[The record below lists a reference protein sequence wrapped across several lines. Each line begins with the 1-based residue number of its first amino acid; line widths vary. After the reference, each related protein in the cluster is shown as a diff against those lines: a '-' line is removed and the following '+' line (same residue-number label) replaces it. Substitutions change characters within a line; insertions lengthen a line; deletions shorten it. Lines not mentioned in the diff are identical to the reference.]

1 MRKDNYKVALQ
12 RNVILNDTYQVRQV
26 LASSELAI
34 VYAGRD
40 KNTGAKVAIKEFFP
54 QRLASRQSDKRECTV
69 LRAVLAGS
77 IRSCLLPS
85 WSKANCYPA

>member
-40 KNTGAKVAIKEFFP
+40 KIQERRSPLRNF
-54 QRLASRQSDKRECTV
+54 SRRDWLRGNQTSGECTV